1 LQEQNVSPT
10 PHGRKPLPS
19 TPRARSFEAQRVRD
33 RRLKDGSTAVR
44 AVNDHI
50 RGLAN
55 RVKKGTAARPVRG
68 GNTARLA
75 AAAFGQAI
83 SAGWGTRELPG
94 PAIIE
99 AWRQRGWID
108 KPVPF
113 SNLAAR
119 KAMAQLAKI
128 SPLAEDIGG
137 GWYRIHAGRPS
148 CLPPRILNALTDV
161 READEADLARL
172 PDLAFWMSDGDAS
185 AVGADGPERSVLI
198 DPSSERARGDSAL
211 LELQQEQEGFW
222 QASDGEQL
230 WLESDFMDAVAG
242 SMSDPAE
249 VVEACPNTPPARPE
263 IELEVWSGT
272 ISDWGRAV
280 PMWPQLQR
288 AARLL
293 LAHLS
298 PEGFLGTATEL
309 AATLAGFD
317 ERTRATCRSRAQ
329 LVRALESLRRRG
341 LLLVTGGCWRLP
353 VFRENPTLVMF
364 DLDVPPDPRPASPAQ
379 IAALERMGV
388 DTEGLGHS
396 EAVAVSKRLHTR
408 RKRGQAHPRLLAA
421 VRREEALAGL
431 PTDLRKL
438 GRLDVAQARE
448 AMRVAMKR
456 RRADEQVMQ
465 AEGWWL

>member
-1 LQEQNVSPT
+1 MTENVSPT
-10 PHGRKPLPS
+10 AHGRKPLPS
-19 TPRARSFEAQRVRD
+19 TPRARGFEAQRIRA
-33 RRLKDGSTAVR
+33 RRLNDGSTATR

-55 RVKKGTAARPVRG
+55 RVEKGTAARPVRG
-68 GNTARLA
+68 GNTARA
-75 AAAFGQAI
+75 TAAAFGQAI
-83 SAGWGTRELPG
+83 SAGWGVREMPG

-108 KPVPF
+108 KPAPF

-119 KAMAQLAKI
+119 KAMVQLAKI
-128 SPLAEDIGG
+128 TPLAEDIGG

-148 CLPPRILNALTDV
+148 CLPPRILHALADV

-172 PDLAFWMSDGDAS
+172 PDLAFWMSDGVAS

-198 DPSSERARGDSAL
+198 DPSSERARGDSAFVGVKH
-211 LELQQEQEGFW
+211 QQEEFW
-222 QASDGEQL
+222 QSSDGEQL
-230 WLESDFMDAVAG
+230 WLESDFMGAVAG

-249 VVEACPNTPPARPE
+249 TAEARPDTPPARPE

-298 PEGFLGTATEL
+298 PEGFLGTTTEL

-317 ERTRATCRSRAQ
+317 ERVRATCRSRAQ

-353 VFRENPTLVMF
+353 VFRKNPDLAL
-364 DLDVPPDPRPASPAQ
+364 LDVDAPPDPRPPSPAQ
-379 IAALERMGV
+379 VAALERMGV
-388 DTEGLGHS
+388 ETKGLGHS
-396 EAVAVSKRLHTR
+396 EAVALSKRLYTR
-408 RKRGQAHPRLLAA
+408 RKRGQPHPRLLKA
-421 VRREEALAGL
+421 VLREQALAGI
-431 PTDLRKL
+431 PSDLRAT

-456 RRADEQVMQ
+456 RRADEQVMR

>member
-1 LQEQNVSPT
+1 MIEKVSPT
-10 PHGRKPLPS
+10 AHGRKPLHSP
-19 TPRARSFEAQRVRD
+19 PRARGFEAQRLRD
-33 RRLKDGSTAVR
+33 RRLNDGSTAVR

-55 RVKKGTAARPVRG
+55 RVEKGTAARPVRG
-68 GNTARLA
+68 GNTARA
-75 AAAFGQAI
+75 AACAFGQAI
-83 SAGWGTRELPG
+83 SASWGVREMPG
-94 PAIIE
+94 PAVIE

-108 KPVPF
+108 KATPF
-113 SNLAAR
+113 SPLAAR

-128 SPLAEDIGG
+128 TPLVEAIGG

-148 CLPPRILNALTDV
+148 SLPARILQVLTDV

-172 PDLAFWMSDGDAS
+172 PELAFWMGDGVAS
-185 AVGADGPERSVLI
+185 ADSADQPERSVLI
-198 DPSSERARGDSAL
+198 HPSSERARGDSAYL
-211 LELQQEQEGFW
+211 DSEQEQEGFW

-230 WLESDFMDAVAG
+230 WLESDFMGAVAG

-249 VVEACPNTPPARPE
+249 MAEARPDTLPARPE

-272 ISDWGRAV
+272 LSDWGRAV

-288 AARLL
+288 AARLA

-298 PEGFLGTATEL
+298 PEGFIGTATEL

-317 ERTRATCRSRAQ
+317 ERTRASCRSRAQ
-329 LVRALESLRRRG
+329 LVRGLESLRRRG

-353 VFRENPTLVMF
+353 VFRENPDLVLF
-364 DLDVPPDPRPASPAQ
+364 NVDTPPDPRPASAAQ
-379 IAALERMGV
+379 IAALERMGIE
-388 DTEGLGHS
+388 TAGLGHS
-396 EAVAVSKRLHTR
+396 EAVALSKRLYTR
-408 RKRGQAHPRLLAA
+408 RKRGQPHPRLLKA
-421 VRREEALAGL
+421 VLREQALAGI
-431 PTDLRKL
+431 PSDLRAT

-448 AMRVAMKR
+448 TMRVAMQR
-456 RRADEQVMQ
+456 RRADKMVAR